1 MNTNYTDITIVL
13 DRSGSMGSIAHD
25 VIGGINTFIDTQKK
39 QPGKATLTLV
49 QFDNVYEIVH
59 NAVDITAVPHL
70 TSDTYKPR
78 GMTAL
83 LDAIGRTVV
92 DTGKRLEKMPE
103 AERPGKVLFVI
114 MTDGEEN
121 VSTEMT
127 YEKVKEMTE
136 HQKTKYNWDFIFLG
150 ANIDVKKYAD
160 NLGINS
166 NNAIKFNSTS
176 KGMNTTYAVL
186 SSAVSDYR
194 FRGLNS
200 DGALL
205 DSHQVS
211 AINNS

>member
-1 MNTNYTDITIVL
+1 MNQNYTDITIVL
-13 DRSGSMGSIAHD
+13 DRSGSMGVIAHD
-25 VIGGINTFIDTQKK
+25 VIGGVNTFIDTQKE

-59 NAVDITAVPHL
+59 NAVDISAVPHL
-70 TSDTYKPR
+70 TKETYKPR

-83 LDAIGRTVV
+83 LDAVGRTIVE
-92 DTGKRLEKMPE
+92 TGKRLEQMPE

-150 ANIDVKKYAD
+150 ANIDVKKYAN
-160 NLGINS
+160 NLGINA
-166 NNAIKFNSTS
+166 NNAVLFNTTS
-176 KGMNTTYAVL
+176 KGVNVTYTTLGA
-186 SSAVSDYR
+186 AVSSYR
-194 FRGLNS
+194 NRGLLD
-200 DGALL
+200 DGALF
-205 DSHQVS
+205 DNSQIS